1 MTKVKS
7 VKVEGQKKTLA
18 NWPRNSEKRNSSF
31 ITLNQTTSMM
41 NSSQKSKI
49 EKVEEMVM
57 VPVSKLD
64 FEKINELAEGA
75 MIARNLDKVNEIKSA
90 RKRLLE
96 ACNPNAFVKVKREKK

>member
-1 MTKVKS
+1 
-7 VKVEGQKKTLA
+7 
-18 NWPRNSEKRNSSF
+18 
-31 ITLNQTTSMM
+31 
-41 NSSQKSKI
+41 
-49 EKVEEMVM
+49 MVM

-96 ACNPNAFVKVKREKK
+96 ACNPNAFVKDDADDQRMRRKRMVKRRL

>member
-1 MTKVKS
+1 
-7 VKVEGQKKTLA
+7 
-18 NWPRNSEKRNSSF
+18 
-31 ITLNQTTSMM
+31 MM